1 MSWETRVTTAQQ
13 RQVPFLTS
21 CSPTAPGEGSR
32 TGLVVV
38 GCCTDSLRQAEVIN
52 QVQNLPIESSQD
64 EEKDTKTRQSY
75 STVV

>member
-1 MSWETRVTTAQQ
+1 M
-13 RQVPFLTS
+13 
-21 CSPTAPGEGSR
+21 
-32 TGLVVV
+32 VV

-52 QVQNLPIESSQD
+52 QVQNLSIESSQD